1 MTVMR
6 RVSDVL
12 IHSLARI
19 ALLAGALLPALIY
32 VLIGYA
38 GLNQLA
44 EEDARIQAHRIG
56 YAIAANPGVWHLTT
70 ERLLDQIEEIRHA
83 QTHTLL
89 TDASGKTLTQ
99 TGENCTG
106 YCVSGNAPLMDF
118 GKVVGKL
125 RVDVDAAPLFFEGAL
140 IGAAGL
146 LIGLLLLHLLNKA
159 LSERRRAEEALRLTR
174 FSVDAAS
181 DAIYWI
187 APDARIVD
195 VNTAACRAL
204 GYTRKE
210 LLKLVIPDLDAKIT
224 AETWRLHYAE
234 LRQRGTITLESEH
247 RTKDGRSFPVE
258 IVANLVA
265 LGSKE
270 LNCAFVR
277 DITERKRAEAELR
290 IAAAAFE
297 SQEGIVVTDVSGVIL
312 RINKSFTQITGYSA
326 EEAIGQKMN
335 ILKSERHEADFYA
348 AMWERLLDEGIWQGE
363 ILNRIKS
370 GEIRPHW
377 LSITAVRDSHNAVTH
392 YVGTYTDITERK
404 LMEEQ
409 VRQLAFYDT
418 LTNLP
423 NRRLIAD
430 RLDQIM
436 ASTKRSSCYGA
447 VMFLDLD
454 NFKPL
459 NDTHGHEVGDLLLI
473 EVAHRLR
480 ASVRA
485 VDSVGRFGGDEFVVM
500 LSELNS
506 SKDASATQARIVA
519 EKIRASLAEPYW
531 LVVRHEGKAETTIEH
546 RCTVSIG
553 VALFIDHEAS
563 QEDIIKWADM
573 AMYEAKDAGRNL
585 VRFSEVEGG
594 TGAGR

>member
-1 MTVMR
+1 MR
-6 RVSDVL
+6 RISDAL
-12 IHSLARI
+12 IYGLARI

-32 VLIGYA
+32 VLIGYS
-38 GLNQLA
+38 GLSQLT

-56 YAIAANPGVWHLTT
+56 YAIVANPGVWHLTT

-89 TDASGKTLTQ
+89 TDLSGKTLTQ
-99 TGENCTG
+99 TGEDCTG

-118 GKVVGKL
+118 GKVAGNL
-125 RVDVDAAPLFFEGAL
+125 RVDVDAAPLFVKGAL
-140 IGAAGL
+140 FGTAGL
-146 LIGLLLLHLLNKA
+146 VIGLMLLLLLNRT
-159 LSERRRAEEALRLTR
+159 LSERRRTEEALRLTR

-195 VNTAACRAL
+195 VNTAACRSL

-210 LLKLVIPDLDAKIT
+210 LLKLVVPDVDSHVN
-224 AETWRLHYAE
+224 AEAWRLHYAE

-247 RTKDGRSFPVE
+247 RTRDGRSFPVE
-258 IVANLVA
+258 IVANHVV
-265 LGSKE
+265 LGNKE

-297 SQEGIVVTDVSGVIL
+297 SQEGIVITDVNDVIL
-312 RINKSFTQITGYSA
+312 RINKAFSLITGYTA

-335 ILKSERHEADFYA
+335 ILKSDRHDTDFYA
-348 AMWERLLDEGIWQGE
+348 AMWQRLLNEGVWQGE

-370 GEIRPHW
+370 GEVRPHW
-377 LSITAVRDSHNAVTH
+377 LSITAVRDSLNVVTH

-480 ASVRA
+480 ACVRA

-506 SKDASATQARIVA
+506 SQDASKTQARIVA
-519 EKIRASLAEPYW
+519 EKIRASLAEPYQ
-531 LVVRHEGKAETTIEH
+531 LVVRHEGEAETTIEH

-585 VRFSEVEGG
+585 VRFSEVRDGPA
-594 TGAGR
+594 TAH